1 MNQLIHFKA
10 NISRLLFMDILED
23 KTQWTKDNKVIPIP
37 RLWKLQLAFLLS

>member
-23 KTQWTKDNKVIPIP
+23 KTQWTKET
-37 RLWKLQLAFLLS
+37 